1 MRPILY
7 KIKSH
12 TIQSALI
19 LTILSILLCIG
30 SFLLVSV
37 APWKGMTRSGLI
49 GSVVGGVGIL
59 ISIAF
64 WLAVILQKNDKD
76 YNAFGVAALTDG
88 IGLLVVLVFELYD
101 IVSGKELIGST
112 GLLRAI
118 LLVYGIPLLVLGFLL
133 SLLAWMLTK
142 DKDSEYNVE
151 DDGMLGIFGKKS
163 AAKQKVESYD
173 KEHLSPVIR
182 CSICTGEQVA
192 GFRDSRTG
200 KFEEIMLITNDK
212 DLDAFMARYG
222 ITEIRKE
229 Y

>member
-1 MRPILY
+1 
-7 KIKSH
+7 
-12 TIQSALI
+12 
-19 LTILSILLCIG
+19 
-30 SFLLVSV
+30 
-37 APWKGMTRSGLI
+37 
-49 GSVVGGVGIL
+49 
-59 ISIAF
+59 
-64 WLAVILQKNDKD
+64 
-76 YNAFGVAALTDG
+76 
-88 IGLLVVLVFELYD
+88 
-101 IVSGKELIGST
+101 
-112 GLLRAI
+112 
-118 LLVYGIPLLVLGFLL
+118 
-133 SLLAWMLTK
+133 
-142 DKDSEYNVE
+142 
-151 DDGMLGIFGKKS
+151 MLGIFGKKS